1 MKYKSYTK
9 NMEKLEERAEQ
20 ENKSLS
26 VLYN

>member
-1 MKYKSYTK
+1 MKYKSYMK
-9 NMEKLEERAEQ
+9 NLEKLEERAEK

>member
-1 MKYKSYTK
+1 MKYKSYMK
-9 NMEKLEERAEQ
+9 NIGKLEERAEK

>member
-1 MKYKSYTK
+1 MKYKSYMK
-9 NMEKLEERAEQ
+9 NIEKLEERAEK

>member
-1 MKYKSYTK
+1 MKYKSYKK
-9 NMEKLEERAEQ
+9 NMEKLEEKAEQ